1 MLYILALHL
10 AAGLLVVLPLVSI
23 RQAGRRFFLVVGA
36 ISLVGLG
43 SALGLALAGSLS
55 GGVSAGLAGGAAVGL
70 SLHLGA
76 LRGDRWHLAAW
87 LLRLV
92 AVLCVAASVA
102 VGLELASGRQ
112 ASWVEGAV
120 MVAACLGQ
128 CLLLGSTLLAMILG
142 HFYLILPRLPIEPL
156 RRISAVLIVAVVL
169 RWLTCGLGL
178 WLARD
183 AMGGGLRWLILGDG
197 IFLLARLLFGLV
209 GPAFVAPM
217 IWGTVRIRSTQSATG
232 ILYAA
237 TAMVFLGEAA
247 AAWLLV
253 AQGVAT

>member
-1 MLYILALHL
+1 M
-10 AAGLLVVLPLVSI
+10 VLPVVSI

-36 ISLVGLG
+36 MSLVGLG
-43 SALGLALAGSLS
+43 STLGLAMAGSTSGIGSASLAGC
-55 GGVSAGLAGGAAVGL
+55 AAVGL

-76 LRGDRWHLAAW
+76 LRGDRWKLASW
-87 LLRLV
+87 LIRLV
-92 AVLCVAASVA
+92 ALLCLVASIA
-102 VGLELASGRQ
+102 VGLELGRGRQ
-112 ASWVEGAV
+112 VLGLEGV
-120 MVAACLGQ
+120 VVVSACVGQ

-156 RRISAVLIVAVVL
+156 RRITVVLIGALVL
-169 RWLTCGLGL
+169 RWVTCGLGL

-183 AMGGGLRWLILGDG
+183 AMGGGLKWLILGDG
-197 IFLLARLLFGLV
+197 IFLMARLLFGLI
-209 GPAFVAPM
+209 GPAVVAPM